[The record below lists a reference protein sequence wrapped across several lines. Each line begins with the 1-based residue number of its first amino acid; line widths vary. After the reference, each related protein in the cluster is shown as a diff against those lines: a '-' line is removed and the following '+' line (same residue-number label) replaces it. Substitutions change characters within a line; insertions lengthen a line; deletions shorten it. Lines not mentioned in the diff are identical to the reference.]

1 MLVNQFYSHSRV
13 RFKLN
18 LAGNMSDKVR
28 VLTWRPLRL
37 LVLVLTLL
45 LPAEARA
52 WEVREVLV
60 AEKAHLL
67 RNPAYDILVVTVLAV
82 EDEGATNEY
91 PPKVRLRIE
100 EVIRGEEREATV
112 MATWHAPVFHE
123 DLVESSGVTEAWK
136 TRPLTGPEV
145 GAKLIVF
152 SIGPAEAA
160 GVQAASVYRFSPENR
175 SVVLEHAATERS
187 GRIQIPVFFVILAMP
202 FLMVTLLVRSLS
214 TEISQK
220 ARRGLRLAISALA
233 VLTLGLYV
241 FYETGISAYSNIRVD
256 LIVIWPAVGA
266 ALGVRR

>member
-1 MLVNQFYSHSRV
+1 M
-13 RFKLN
+13 
-18 LAGNMSDKVR
+18 
-28 VLTWRPLRL
+28 
-37 LVLVLTLL
+37 
-45 LPAEARA
+45 
-52 WEVREVLV
+52 
-60 AEKAHLL
+60 
-67 RNPAYDILVVTVLAV
+67 
-82 EDEGATNEY
+82 
-91 PPKVRLRIE
+91 
-100 EVIRGEEREATV
+100 
-112 MATWHAPVFHE
+112 
-123 DLVESSGVTEAWK
+123 
-136 TRPLTGPEV
+136 
-145 GAKLIVF
+145 F

-202 FLMVTLLVRSLS
+202 FLMVTLLVRSWS

-266 ALGVRR
+266 ALIVGVLALFKRRSRAKVSFPPGGASSGLLAVLGRSLVWGLGAGLVAAVAGFLAPMIPGGSGSEQGLLTAVMVGPRGFFVGSFLALLWQVRQVRTLPLGSKTAYGLILLLLFFPFLNSVVSVSSLVIAISAGESSGTEQNN